1 MNRFTK
7 LIIFIKFS
15 KLSKADNSKFVV
27 TAGNDFKITIWTL
40 PSTKQTPKQNINSGN
55 KKTKGKGKKKPKNS
69 IVLPSNTNAEIKEP
83 VLVKNI
89 SHTSKI
95 NCLSVKKNND
105 YISFFIAD
113 QTKDISFLR
122 LT

>member
-40 PSTKQTPKQNINSGN
+40 PSTKQTPKQKI
-55 KKTKGKGKKKPKNS
+55 KKTKGKGKKKPKHS
-69 IVLPSNTNAEIKEP
+69 IVLPSNTNANAEIKEP